1 MHCPSLASTVA
12 VTSGPFYGLFVPF
25 VPSAPFGPVLVRAA
39 RESKCKIGTKLL
51 RQVTRLI
58 LVYFLCGSYIGAG
71 NYAKDN
77 FEFKLILFYFFD

>member
-1 MHCPSLASTVA
+1 MAFLPPLFLLPLLALLLLTV
-12 VTSGPFYGLFVPF
+12 
-25 VPSAPFGPVLVRAA
+25 VLVRAA

-51 RQVTRLI
+51 LQVTGLI